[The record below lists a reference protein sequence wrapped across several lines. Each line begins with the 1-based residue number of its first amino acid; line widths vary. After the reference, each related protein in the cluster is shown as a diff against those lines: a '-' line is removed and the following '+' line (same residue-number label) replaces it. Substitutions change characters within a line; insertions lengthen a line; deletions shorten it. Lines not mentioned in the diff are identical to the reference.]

1 MNILKKFMESG
12 NKPELITIPS
22 GQFNLLRSKN
32 SPKAALECIYNNA
45 TLSVRKIGK
54 FDYELAVYRVED
66 DSEGGTGDEAE
77 NFEDDTISVLS
88 TQSKKKEEEWS
99 VEISDKIMF
108 HKTWDKQGNVALV
121 WENLRGDE
129 QDEKVQFVVAADV
142 SFSDVEQFIQTVY
155 RCQFEVRNKKS
166 SLTASADD
174 LKEIEHRSTRLF
186 VQDDDD
192 ELDSSSDD
200 FQDAKDTS
208 FEHEKESE
216 ILERTPSPLKK
227 VPEGEYCC
235 LVMSSLYMYD
245 PIQEKFIL
253 QEPVVKVAIIDTGK
267 YEFWLAIEGKDNRLG
282 TQVAPNINPTFELAT
297 DAFLFNYTLQNITL
311 SYMLKFKDL
320 DKCIQFRFA
329 WVKCLWMTLNKET
342 WTDVPEK
349 EKDYILDSSSVPLEK
364 QFDDILHID
373 DRSNEERD
381 KESSES
387 ENDSE
392 DEDDENDHS
401 KRIISSE
408 AFEEPRRATSKGNS
422 SLTVAFRNNRSYVT
436 RDNRIGV
443 FKTDDEDDSLEFVAA
458 IKNISNLGG
467 KSIDPHKPM
476 LYMEDRNLIL
486 TDGENENKLYKM
498 DIERGKVIEEW
509 STGDKNVVQYGPTKK
524 FDQMT
529 PEQTIVGVSQ
539 KGVFKIDP
547 RINGKYKIAVDES
560 KDYVGKYNF
569 SSIGT
574 TESGY
579 IAIGSEKGDIK
590 LYDRLGIRAKTAIP
604 SLGQAIKF
612 ITTSADGKWLL
623 ATCESTLLLMDLKI
637 KDGKNAGNIGFL
649 KSFPASE
656 NVKTYVLKIRPEH
669 SASILTYTKKPIRFT
684 KAYFNTGIGQQE
696 QTIVTSTGP
705 YAISWSL
712 KGILNQDGSNNYPY
726 RIRRYNADVVAD
738 NFEFGSDKKVIV
750 ALKDDVSLSKVKSFK
765 QPSKGVLMPSASLQD
780 FYG

>member
-1 MNILKKFMESG
+1 
-12 NKPELITIPS
+12 
-22 GQFNLLRSKN
+22 
-32 SPKAALECIYNNA
+32 
-45 TLSVRKIGK
+45 
-54 FDYELAVYRVED
+54 
-66 DSEGGTGDEAE
+66 
-77 NFEDDTISVLS
+77 
-88 TQSKKKEEEWS
+88 
-99 VEISDKIMF
+99 
-108 HKTWDKQGNVALV
+108 
-121 WENLRGDE
+121 
-129 QDEKVQFVVAADV
+129 
-142 SFSDVEQFIQTVY
+142 
-155 RCQFEVRNKKS
+155 
-166 SLTASADD
+166 
-174 LKEIEHRSTRLF
+174 
-186 VQDDDD
+186 
-192 ELDSSSDD
+192 
-200 FQDAKDTS
+200 
-208 FEHEKESE
+208 
-216 ILERTPSPLKK
+216 
-227 VPEGEYCC
+227 
-235 LVMSSLYMYD
+235 MYD

-329 WVKCLWMTLNKET
+329 WVQCLWMTLNKET

-509 STGDKNVVQYGPTKK
+509 STGDKNVVQYGPTK
-524 FDQMT
+524 
-529 PEQTIVGVSQ
+529 
-539 KGVFKIDP
+539 
-547 RINGKYKIAVDES
+547 N
-560 KDYVGKYNF
+560 
-569 SSIGT
+569 SI
-574 TESGY
+574 
-579 IAIGSEKGDIK
+579 K
-590 LYDRLGIRAKTAIP
+590 
-604 SLGQAIKF
+604 
-612 ITTSADGKWLL
+612 
-623 ATCESTLLLMDLKI
+623 
-637 KDGKNAGNIGFL
+637 
-649 KSFPASE
+649 
-656 NVKTYVLKIRPEH
+656 
-669 SASILTYTKKPIRFT
+669 
-684 KAYFNTGIGQQE
+684 
-696 QTIVTSTGP
+696 
-705 YAISWSL
+705 
-712 KGILNQDGSNNYPY
+712 
-726 RIRRYNADVVAD
+726 
-738 NFEFGSDKKVIV
+738 
-750 ALKDDVSLSKVKSFK
+750 
-765 QPSKGVLMPSASLQD
+765 
-780 FYG
+780 

>member
-1 MNILKKFMESG
+1 
-12 NKPELITIPS
+12 
-22 GQFNLLRSKN
+22 
-32 SPKAALECIYNNA
+32 
-45 TLSVRKIGK
+45 
-54 FDYELAVYRVED
+54 
-66 DSEGGTGDEAE
+66 
-77 NFEDDTISVLS
+77 
-88 TQSKKKEEEWS
+88 
-99 VEISDKIMF
+99 
-108 HKTWDKQGNVALV
+108 
-121 WENLRGDE
+121 
-129 QDEKVQFVVAADV
+129 
-142 SFSDVEQFIQTVY
+142 
-155 RCQFEVRNKKS
+155 
-166 SLTASADD
+166 
-174 LKEIEHRSTRLF
+174 
-186 VQDDDD
+186 
-192 ELDSSSDD
+192 
-200 FQDAKDTS
+200 
-208 FEHEKESE
+208 
-216 ILERTPSPLKK
+216 
-227 VPEGEYCC
+227 
-235 LVMSSLYMYD
+235 MSSLYMYD

-329 WVKCLWMTLNKET
+329 WVQCLWMTLNKET

-547 RINGKYKIAVDES
+547 RINGKNKIAVDES

>member
-1 MNILKKFMESG
+1 MNILKKFMDSG
-12 NKPELITIPS
+12 SRPELITIPS
-22 GQFNLLRSKN
+22 GQFNLLRSKS

-45 TLSVRKIGK
+45 TLSVRKVGK

-66 DSEGGTGDEAE
+66 DSEAGTGDEAE
-77 NFEDDTISVLS
+77 NFDDDTISVLS
-88 TQSKKKEEEWS
+88 TQSKKKDEEWS

-108 HKTWDKQGNVALV
+108 HKTWDKQGNIALV

-129 QDEKVQFVVAADV
+129 QDEKVQFVVTPDV
-142 SFSDVEQFIQTVY
+142 SMSDVEQFIQTVY
-155 RCQFEVRNKKS
+155 RCQYEARNKKY

-174 LKEIEHRSTRLF
+174 LKEIEYRSTRLF
-186 VQDDDD
+186 VQDDDAD
-192 ELDSSSDD
+192 ESDSSSDD
-200 FQDAKDTS
+200 FQDANDLS
-208 FEHEKESE
+208 FEHQKDKND
-216 ILERTPSPLKK
+216 LLNRTPSPLKK
-227 VPEGEYCC
+227 IPEGENRC
-235 LVMSSLYMYD
+235 LMMSSLYVYD
-245 PIQEKFIL
+245 PIQETFVL
-253 QEPVVKVAIIDTGK
+253 QEPVAKVAIIDTGK
-267 YEFWLAIEGKDNRLG
+267 YEFWLAIEGKDTRLG
-282 TQVAPNINPTFELAT
+282 TQVAPNINPTFELVT

-320 DKCIQFRFA
+320 DKCIQFRSV
-329 WVKCLWMTLNKET
+329 WVECLWMTLNKET
-342 WTDVPEK
+342 WKDLPEM
-349 EKDYILDSSSVPLEK
+349 EKGYILDSSSVPLEK
-364 QFDDILHID
+364 QFDDILHLGESPREKKD
-373 DRSNEERD
+373 E
-381 KESSES
+381 ESSES
-387 ENDSE
+387 DSE
-392 DEDDENDHS
+392 DDDEENDRS

-408 AFEEPRRATSKGNS
+408 AFEEPKRATSKGNS
-422 SLTVAFRNNRSYVT
+422 SLTIAFRNNRSYVT
-436 RDNRIGV
+436 RDNKIGV

-458 IKNISNLGG
+458 IKNVSNLSGE
-467 KSIDPHKPM
+467 SIDPHKPM

-486 TDGENENKLYKM
+486 TDGQSENKLYKM

-509 STGDKNVVQYGPTKK
+509 TTGDKNVVQYGPTKK

-547 RINGKYKIAVDES
+547 RISGSNKIVVDES

-579 IAIGSEKGDIK
+579 VAIGSEKGDIK
-590 LYDRLGIRAKTAIP
+590 LYDRLGIRAKTAIF
-604 SLGQAIKF
+604 SLSQAIKY
-612 ITTSADGKWLL
+612 ITISADGKWLL
-623 ATCESTLLLMDLKI
+623 ATCESSLLLMDLEI
-637 KDGKNAGNIGFL
+637 KDGKNAGSIGFL

-669 SASILTYTKKPIRFT
+669 SAFILTYTKKPISFT
-684 KAYFNTGIGQQE
+684 KAYFNTGIAQRE

-712 KGILNQDGSNNYPY
+712 KGILEQDGSRNYPY
-726 RIRRYNADVVAD
+726 KIRRYNGDIVAD

-765 QPSKGVLMPSASLQD
+765 QPSKGVLMPEASLQD

>member
-1 MNILKKFMESG
+1 MLG
-12 NKPELITIPS
+12 
-22 GQFNLLRSKN
+22 FN
-32 SPKAALECIYNNA
+32 
-45 TLSVRKIGK
+45 
-54 FDYELAVYRVED
+54 VY
-66 DSEGGTGDEAE
+66 G
-77 NFEDDTISVLS
+77 
-88 TQSKKKEEEWS
+88 
-99 VEISDKIMF
+99 
-108 HKTWDKQGNVALV
+108 
-121 WENLRGDE
+121 
-129 QDEKVQFVVAADV
+129 
-142 SFSDVEQFIQTVY
+142 
-155 RCQFEVRNKKS
+155 
-166 SLTASADD
+166 
-174 LKEIEHRSTRLF
+174 
-186 VQDDDD
+186 
-192 ELDSSSDD
+192 
-200 FQDAKDTS
+200 
-208 FEHEKESE
+208 
-216 ILERTPSPLKK
+216 
-227 VPEGEYCC
+227 
-235 LVMSSLYMYD
+235 
-245 PIQEKFIL
+245 
-253 QEPVVKVAIIDTGK
+253 
-267 YEFWLAIEGKDNRLG
+267 
-282 TQVAPNINPTFELAT
+282 
-297 DAFLFNYTLQNITL
+297 
-311 SYMLKFKDL
+311 
-320 DKCIQFRFA
+320 
-329 WVKCLWMTLNKET
+329 MTLNKET

-547 RINGKYKIAVDES
+547 RINGKNKIAVDES

>member
-121 WENLRGDE
+121 WENLRVDE

-539 KGVFKIDP
+539 KGLFKIDP
-547 RINGKYKIAVDES
+547 RINGKNKIAVDES

-604 SLGQAIKF
+604 SLGQEIKF

>member
-45 TLSVRKIGK
+45 TLNVRKIGK

-227 VPEGEYCC
+227 VPGGEYCC

-547 RINGKYKIAVDES
+547 RINGKNKIAVDES

-623 ATCESTLLLMDLKI
+623 ATCDSTLLLMDLKI

>member
-227 VPEGEYCC
+227 VPGGEYCC

-408 AFEEPRRATSKGNS
+408 AFEEPRRAISKGNS

-547 RINGKYKIAVDES
+547 RINGKNKIAVDES

-612 ITTSADGKWLL
+612 ITTSANGKWLL